1 MRRLL
6 VSDEVIG
13 FEIGRSRLLAHESG
27 EEPERPGSAEMPGL
41 LLRHGL
47 AEGTSHTLKA
57 KPSEPDDEHGGL
69 PSRSFRDPYPR
80 IPELYYG

>member
-6 VSDEVIG
+6 VSDEVIE
-13 FEIGRSRLLAHESG
+13 FEIKRSRLLAQES
-27 EEPERPGSAEMPGL
+27 EREPESPGSAEMPGL
-41 LLRHGL
+41 LLQPGL
-47 AEGTSHTLKA
+47 AEGTSHTFKA

-69 PSRSFRDPYPR
+69 PSRSLRDPYPR